1 VGLLPPLWQKGFQ
14 MKNVIF
20 VVSGFAAFVAV
31 GAALAGSAPQTVVV
45 KKGCH
50 GREYVLE
57 AQGSCGCHG
66 QMLAPAY
73 SDAGCHGG
81 RLTWGERRTARSAAR
96 ANYRTTL
103 SQFRDAGRSG
113 ADLQAIPVSA
123 APTMKMVPVEAEDPC
138 KCPK

>member
-1 VGLLPPLWQKGFQ
+1 

-57 AQGSCGCHG
+57 AQESCGCHG
-66 QMLAPAY
+66 QLLAPAY
-73 SDAGCHGG
+73 ADECGCHGG
-81 RLTWGERRTARSAAR
+81 RLTFAERRTARNAAR

-103 SQFRDAGRSG
+103 NQFRDAGRAG

-123 APTMKMVPVEAEDPC
+123 APTMKMVPVQEDACACGCPASKC